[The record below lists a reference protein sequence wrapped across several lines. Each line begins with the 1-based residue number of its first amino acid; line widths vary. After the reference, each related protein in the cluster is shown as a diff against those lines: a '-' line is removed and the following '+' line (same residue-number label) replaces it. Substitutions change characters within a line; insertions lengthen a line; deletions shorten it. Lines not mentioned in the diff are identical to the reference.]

1 MNRRAIVTSRSLTVA
16 ALMLACVVVVVVPLV
31 IAQWQTG
38 GRVNNE
44 LYGNNGGSVR
54 YSSRPMGSTQPYSS
68 RPMGSSQG
76 GNFKP
81 NNPPMQGELRHAYLA
96 SGALPSEVRAQ
107 AAQVGPLPRE
117 GPIAYIPPP
126 RNSTTPTPGPIG
138 NRVDPS
144 VPPVSASGS
153 TPNNAGAIRH
163 SSVSQGPIN
172 AEVTG
177 KPLSNDSFLFTPVS
191 TSTATPSMAAPGSP
205 ANPQQPALPR
215 LPTKSWDSGFDA
227 SDLQAGS
234 IRYGSGGG

>member
-1 MNRRAIVTSRSLTVA
+1 MNRRGILTSRFITVA
-16 ALMLACVVVVVVPLV
+16 ALMLACGAVVPFV
-31 IAQWQTG
+31 VAQWQTG

-44 LYGNNGGSVR
+44 LYGNTGGSVR
-54 YSSRPMGSTQPYSS
+54 YSSRPMGSTQPFSS

-81 NNPPMQGELRHAYLA
+81 NNPPMQGELRHMYLA

-107 AAQVGPLPRE
+107 RAQVGPLPRE
-117 GPIAYIPPP
+117 GPVAYIPPP
-126 RNSTTPTPGPIG
+126 RDTRTPTPGPIG

-144 VPPVSASGS
+144 LPMGATTGS
-153 TPNNAGAIRH
+153 TPSNAGAIRH
-163 SSVSQGPIN
+163 SSISQGPIN

-177 KPLSNDSFLFTPVS
+177 KPLANDSFLFTPVS
-191 TSTATPSMAAPGSP
+191 TGTSTPSLAPPGAP
-205 ANPQQPALPR
+205 AQPNAQQPALPR